1 MSQAR
6 PLVFKEADV
15 WVLRLEKP
23 NGKVQEYRCTSEGQ
37 AKQLALLLNSAPLEP
52 SVQPQ
57 A

>member
-1 MSQAR
+1 MSQVR
-6 PLVFKEADV
+6 SVVSKEADV

-52 SVQPQ
+52 AVQLQ

>member
-1 MSQAR
+1 MSHVR
-6 PLVFKEADV
+6 PMVSKEADV

-37 AKQLALLLNSAPLEP
+37 AKQLALLLNAAPLEP
-52 SVQPQ
+52 SAQPQ

>member
-23 NGKVQEYRCTSEGQ
+23 NGKVQEYRCTTEGQ
-37 AKQLALLLNSAPLEP
+37 AQQLALLLNAAPLEP
-52 SVQPQ
+52 AVQPQ